1 MGGLNSVKAEP
12 TEDLPLEE
20 DSMPI
25 GLERPDLDDLDRRLL
40 ALVQREFPLTERPF
54 LALGEILGVGEEEVI
69 GRAKRLSDLGI
80 IRRIGPILDMR
91 KLGCS
96 GVLVALP
103 VSDERMDEVAE
114 IVNGYQEISHNYL
127 RPNDTE
133 FNMWFTISASEKRI
147 EEILSEIR
155 EKTGLEQ
162 LVLPTKRIF
171 KIGVRFEIPK

>member
-1 MGGLNSVKAEP
+1 MRDEP
-12 TEDLPLEE
+12 IDDLPIGGE
-20 DSMPI
+20 PI
-25 GLERPDLDDLDRRLL
+25 GGERPDLDGLDRRLL
-40 ALVQREFPLTERPF
+40 DLVQKEFPLTERPF
-54 LALGEILGVGEEEVI
+54 LALGETLGVGEDEVI
-69 GRAKRLSDLGI
+69 RRARRLRDQGI

-91 KLGCS
+91 RLGCS

-103 VSDERMDEVAE
+103 VSAERMEVVADL
-114 IVNGYQEISHNYL
+114 VNGYQEISHNYL